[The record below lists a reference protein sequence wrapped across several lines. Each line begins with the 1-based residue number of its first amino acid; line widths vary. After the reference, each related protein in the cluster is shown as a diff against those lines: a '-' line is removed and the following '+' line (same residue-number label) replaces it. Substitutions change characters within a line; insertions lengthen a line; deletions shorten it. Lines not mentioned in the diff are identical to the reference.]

1 MCYGYL
7 YLNQVDNKK
16 EIRKMQDCLFCKIIA
31 GQIPSSKVF
40 EDEHTLIFKDISP
53 KAPTHLLAIP
63 KEHYATVQDIP
74 IAKMGLMI
82 DLFNAVG
89 KIVKQLDLGAK
100 GYRLV
105 INSGEQAGQAV
116 PHLHVHILAGRH
128 LAWPPG

>member
-1 MCYGYL
+1 MP
-7 YLNQVDNKK
+7 
-16 EIRKMQDCLFCKIIA
+16 DCIFCKIVA
-31 GQIPSSKVF
+31 GQIPCDKVY
-40 EDEHTLIFKDISP
+40 EDDKTLIFKDINP

-63 KEHYATVQDIP
+63 REHFATVQEIP
-74 IAKMGLMI
+74 LGRMDLMV
-82 DLFNAVG
+82 DLFKSVSA
-89 KIVKQLDLGAK
+89 IVKQLDLGAD

>member
-1 MCYGYL
+1 MP
-7 YLNQVDNKK
+7 
-16 EIRKMQDCLFCKIIA
+16 DCIFCKIIA
-31 GQIPSSKVF
+31 GQIPCDKVH
-40 EDEHTLIFKDISP
+40 EDEKTLIFKDINP

-63 KEHYATVQDIP
+63 KEHFATVQEIP
-74 IAKMGLMI
+74 PARMDLMV
-82 DLFNAVG
+82 DLFKSVST
-89 KIVKQLDLGAK
+89 IVKQLDLGAD